1 MLTFMNKKVFSYSS
15 AISLFV
21 ISCVIIACGDAKKP
35 PEKEIVVSPEELH
48 TKVTELIRGSIDY
61 AVANDGKI
69 DDSVRL
75 TLLAP
80 LKQVY
85 EAGQYGSSWNAGQ
98 KWTAASD
105 SMLGLV
111 RSAQFYGL
119 FPEDYHSATLEAIY
133 TKLVADTSDKTDKKD
148 AVLWAKADLLL
159 TDAFMHIVKDVKLG
173 RLPQDS
179 VSLRKDS
186 VLADDFYVQKLQGL
200 LKRQESLASIIGSL
214 EPQHAGYKALKEGVK
229 AFLDSADY
237 QRVYT
242 RVPSPKDPGFTTAL
256 ETRMREGG
264 YLTDSLPPDSLQLA
278 TAIKKFQQQTGI
290 TDDGKAGEGTVRM
303 LNFTDKDRFVSL
315 AINMD
320 RYKMLPEQMPERYIW
335 VNLPGFYMKLLNK
348 DSLEIVSKVICGKP
362 ITRTPLLNSS
372 ISNLVTYPQWTIP
385 NSIIVKEILPAL
397 KKNTGYLAKKGYSLI
412 NSRGDEVS
420 ADSIDWSKYSKGIPF
435 NVVQGSGDE
444 NALGILKFN
453 FPNKYA
459 VYLHDTNQRYLF
471 AKTVRALSHGCV
483 RVQQWEE
490 LAYNIV
496 RYDNESEQYIDTP
509 SPKEDSMS
517 VWLQR
522 KEKHSIGV
530 KNRLPVFIR
539 YFTADAKE
547 GKVVFYDDIYGE
559 DKYVRAKYFAGK

>member
-1 MLTFMNKKVFSYSS
+1 MLTFINNKVSSYSS
-15 AISLFV
+15 VVSLLF
-21 ISCVIIACGDAKKP
+21 ISCVFVACGEAKKP
-35 PEKEIVVSPEELH
+35 PEHEIVVSPEELD

-69 DDSVRL
+69 DDSVKL
-75 TLLAP
+75 ALLAP
-80 LKQVY
+80 LKKLY
-85 EAGQYGSSWNAGQ
+85 EPALYAASWNPGQ
-98 KWTAASD
+98 QWKPASD
-105 SMLGLV
+105 SMLGFV
-111 RSAQFYGL
+111 RSAQYYGL
-119 FPEDYHSATLEAIY
+119 FPDDYHSAALEAIY

-159 TDAFMHIVKDVKLG
+159 TDAFMHMVKDVKLG

-186 VLADDFYVQKLQGL
+186 VLLDEFYIQKLQGV
-200 LKRQESLASIIGSL
+200 LKQQESLSAMFASL
-214 EPQHAGYKALKEGVK
+214 EPQHQGYRELKAGIR

-242 RVPSPKDPGFTTAL
+242 KVPSPKDSGFAAAL
-256 ETRMREGG
+256 EARMREGG
-264 YLTDSLPPDSLQLA
+264 FLTDSLPPDSLQMA
-278 TAIKKFQQQTGI
+278 NAIKRFQLHTGI

-348 DSLEIVSKVICGKP
+348 DSLEILSKVICGKP
-362 ITRTPLLNSS
+362 VTRTPLLNSS

-420 ADSIDWSKYSKGIPF
+420 ADSINWSKYSKGIPF

-471 AKTVRALSHGCV
+471 AKTMRALSHGCV

-496 RYDNESEQYIDTP
+496 RYDNEKDEYIDIP

-517 VWLQR
+517 SWLQR
-522 KEKHSIGV
+522 KEKHSIGI

-539 YFTADAKE
+539 YFTADGKD